1 MQVRVTFVVSGVEV
15 EIVTEH
21 PSEIM
26 KAITDVAAGV
36 KKALAVVPIAKAPEI
51 TVEVGKPI
59 TLAGGVR
66 DRIPYL
72 ANQIGTDETRLK
84 GVIHFG
90 DDYPVLI
97 QNVPGTARAEQ
108 QRRAL
113 LILGAVLDLVYEKPE
128 VGATLYGEILRKSNV
143 PEQRLDLA
151 MAGLRGRFILK
162 GAGRGSSYEITVPG
176 RNEGLAALR
185 ELVTLSAS

>member
-15 EIVTEH
+15 EIVTDH
-21 PSEIM
+21 PSEVM
-26 KAITDVAAGV
+26 KAITDVTKGIV
-36 KKALAVVPIAKAPEI
+36 DALEATPIIEPPEI

-59 TLAGGVR
+59 ALTGAVR

-72 ANQIGTDETRLK
+72 ANQIGTDEARLK
-84 GVIHFG
+84 RVVHFG

-97 QNVPGTARAEQ
+97 QNVPGNARAEQ

-113 LILGAVLDLVYEKPE
+113 LMLGAVLDLVYEKPE
-128 VGATLYGEILRKSNV
+128 VGATLYSEILRKSNV

-151 MAGLRGRFILK
+151 MAGLRGKFILK

-176 RNEGLAALR
+176 RNDGLSALR
-185 ELVTLSAS
+185 ELATLSAS